1 MRFQTSAVMDA
12 IERRLTTDVV
22 AAQAVVDI
30 GAVARCVELDGGRP
44 VNLVRI
50 GMVLDALSRYL
61 VDEGAMLYGVA
72 ERALLSDQA
81 LTSKE
86 RMVLGRWLDDGV
98 IEVTSEVADRPAEI
112 ADLTGI
118 PLIVLRPDPAVAKRY
133 PWLTDGS
140 GRALRLV
147 PRGGVASLRPL
158 LADEDV
164 DSGDAAGPGGATR
177 VVASAKVP
185 TSGSGDGESVELP
198 LPAEVLTGRPA
209 ARMSRVRV
217 SGSRFHRGEPAGG
230 AAGRLV
236 TMSWRCD
243 GYDCPAFGERRQV
256 GQPVPRLRDDG
267 VPVCPRHG
275 EPVSE
280 VGPRPKAYP
289 VSIVV
294 DDLPRRRI
302 VVREGEPVEVGRAEE
317 DPRVVSVA
325 PWLHEAAAS
334 WISPVHVRLEVRDG
348 DLVVTDL
355 SENGTVVWQRTA
367 PDDRGATRNLRRAAH
382 RLGEWDTVELYTG
395 IELAR
400 GDRRL
405 VTVLGRDEPGSVLVD
420 APTAAHHQVRG
431 E

>member
-30 GAVARCVELDGGRP
+30 GAVARCVELDRGRP

-112 ADLTGI
+112 ADLTGL
-118 PLIVLRPDPAVAKRY
+118 PLIVLRPDPVLAQRY

-158 LADEDV
+158 SGEENV
-164 DSGDAAGPGGATR
+164 DAGRAAGGEDTAR

-185 TSGSGDGESVELP
+185 TSGNGEQVELP
-198 LPAEVLTGRPA
+198 LPAEVLTGKPA

-230 AAGRLV
+230 DAGRLV
-236 TMSWRCD
+236 TQSWRCD
-243 GYDCPAFGERRQV
+243 GYDCPAFGERRPV
-256 GQPVPRLRDDG
+256 GQPVPRLRHDG

-275 EPVSE
+275 EPVSDA
-280 VGPRPKAYP
+280 GPRPAAYP

-302 VVREGEPVEVGRAEE
+302 VVREGEPVEVGRAE
-317 DPRVVSVA
+317 DPRVVSVT

-420 APTAAHHQVRG
+420 APTAAHHQVGG

>member
-1 MRFQTSAVMDA
+1 VHETAADGSRPCVQILVTAPDGEIRLGVVQRELEIADRVREIEADA
-12 IERRLTTDVV
+12 TACRTRRLCDRREIEGLPG
-22 AAQAVVDI
+22 AELNARPQHERDLAAALAQAVPDRVDVNEI
-30 GAVARCVELDGGRP
+30 RSRFRRELDEMRRG
-44 VNLVRI
+44 
-50 GMVLDALSRYL
+50 
-61 VDEGAMLYGVA
+61 
-72 ERALLSDQA
+72 
-81 LTSKE
+81 
-86 RMVLGRWLDDGV
+86 
-98 IEVTSEVADRPAEI
+98 IE
-112 ADLTGI
+112 
-118 PLIVLRPDPAVAKRY
+118 AV
-133 PWLTDGS
+133 
-140 GRALRLV
+140 
-147 PRGGVASLRPL
+147 
-158 LADEDV
+158 
-164 DSGDAAGPGGATR
+164 PG
-177 VVASAKVP
+177 
-185 TSGSGDGESVELP
+185 E
-198 LPAEVLTGRPA
+198 
-209 ARMSRVRV
+209 
-217 SGSRFHRGEPAGG
+217 
-230 AAGRLV
+230 
-236 TMSWRCD
+236 
-243 GYDCPAFGERRQV
+243 
-256 GQPVPRLRDDG
+256 LRDDG

-302 VVREGEPVEVGRAEE
+302 VVREGKPVEVGRAEE